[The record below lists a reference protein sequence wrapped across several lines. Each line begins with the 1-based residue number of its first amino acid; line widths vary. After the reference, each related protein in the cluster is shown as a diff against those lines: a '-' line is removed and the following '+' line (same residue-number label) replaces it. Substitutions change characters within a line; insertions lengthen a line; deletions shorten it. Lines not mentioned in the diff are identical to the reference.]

1 MAKYDEWRTEDGLL
15 QLTMWAEDGLD
26 DIALRKAMGVSES
39 TFYTWKKRFPEISE
53 AIRRGRR
60 CALVQIRQA
69 LRARANGG
77 VQVLKKPKKRRIR
90 EYDPATGKCIR
101 DEEIYEIHEEE
112 IYVPPDTNAI
122 KFYLTNKDGEHFAE
136 KVELTGRG
144 AMGIDQVV
152 PADG

>member
-1 MAKYDEWRTEDGLL
+1 MARYDEWRTEDGLL

-26 DIALRKAMGVSES
+26 DVQIRKAMGVSES

-77 VQVLKKPKKRRIR
+77 VQILKKPIKRRVR
-90 EYDPATGKCIR
+90 EYDPITGRCTR
-101 DEEIYEIHEEE
+101 DEEIIE
-112 IYVPPDTNAI
+112 YVDEQVWVSPDTNAI
-122 KFYLTNKDGEHFAE
+122 KFYLVNKDSEHFAE
-136 KVELTGRG
+136 KVELTGEG
-144 AMGIDQVV
+144 ALRIDQVV
-152 PADG
+152 PDE